1 MTAIAPTRLNA
12 ALAILR
18 VATGATFIA
27 HGAQKLFVYGF
38 AGVSG
43 AFAQMGIPFAG
54 VAGPL
59 TGLVEFFAGIAL
71 VIGLLSRLA
80 GLGLAITMLGAIFFA
95 HITAGF
101 FAPNGFEFPL
111 ALLAS
116 SLAIALAGAGDWS
129 VDARLAR
136 RRQDAVRAGRTA
148 SGIRRAA

>member
-1 MTAIAPTRLNA
+1 MTTIAPTRLNA
-12 ALAILR
+12 ALAIIR
-18 VATGATFIA
+18 VATGAIFIA

-59 TGLVEFFAGIAL
+59 TGIVELLAGIAL

-80 GLGLAITMLGAIFFA
+80 GLGLAITMVGAIFFA

-101 FAPNGFEFPL
+101 FAPNGFEYPM

-116 SLAIALAGAGDWS
+116 SIGIALAGAGDWS
-129 VDARLAR
+129 VDAYLAR
-136 RRQDAVRAGRTA
+136 RGQAAVRTGRGT